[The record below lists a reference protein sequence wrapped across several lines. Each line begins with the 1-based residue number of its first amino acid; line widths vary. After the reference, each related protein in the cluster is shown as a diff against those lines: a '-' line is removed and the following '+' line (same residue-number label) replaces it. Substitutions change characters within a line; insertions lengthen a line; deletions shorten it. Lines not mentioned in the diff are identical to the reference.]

1 MLVAGLAQLRPFSLS
16 APLASVIVER
26 WNKLPLAKIGREPPV
41 KLRRYKILRLV
52 EDTKHS
58 PKQPMELILTDSVEG
73 AFGGGG
79 YESIID
85 WRQVQGLGLRGDLVY
100 VDKTYGRNKLLA
112 KNLAVYASP
121 ENKKMFEEEIKLL
134 QEGKLSKSQT
144 LTGIKTVRFLET
156 CHLEVGMKNN
166 IEWRLTPEIVAR
178 HFLKDLKVM
187 VPPYAVKLPDEPI
200 ERFGE
205 YWCEV
210 TVNGLDTVRVPM
222 TVTSFMLP
230 KKKRYYR
237 WLAKQNASEAPTTS
251 P

>member
-58 PKQPMELILTDSVEG
+58 PKQPMELILTDSVE
-73 AFGGGG
+73 
-79 YESIID
+79 
-85 WRQVQGLGLRGDLVY
+85 GLGLRGDLVY